1 MNYES
6 NYIKKLYE
14 NLSEKKQIEI
24 SDYLRDTVKE
34 ELIEILEKKEF
45 IGVDNSLEVSLFE
58 YDIVYREKDGLSIRY
73 QNNIYDYCVIENDD
87 LLEMINDM
95 ESGFFDWLWCTKEY
109 YIKWFNEESNKSMFI
124 NDIFQYCD
132 KLSERFNL
140 TDESN
145 DIVRIISLLES
156 ERE

>member
-6 NYIKKLYE
+6 DYIKNLYE

-95 ESGFFDWLWCTKEY
+95 ESGFFDWLGCTKEY

>member
-6 NYIKKLYE
+6 DYIKNLYE

-95 ESGFFDWLWCTKEY
+95 ESGFFDWLGCTKEY

-124 NDIFQYCD
+124 NDIFKYCD
-132 KLSERFNL
+132 KLYERFNL
-140 TDESN
+140 ADESN